1 MKVVGSALG
10 NYIDHAAGRPS
21 NLRSVPVARHL
32 ELLNRILAETVGIT
46 PGSTTACGLPEKD
59 IVGIRTIDQQTIC
72 GSALSAEADIAE
84 SCQVAAY
91 GGRQLCEIQEVAPID
106 GEIGNSAIVHQRGR
120 L

>member
-91 GGRQLCEIQEVAPID
+91 GGSQ
-106 GEIGNSAIVHQRGR
+106 
-120 L
+120 